1 MPAPQAA
8 RRVRRAPR
16 AAPRRCGGRAG
27 RGRAGRRC
35 GPRQRQSVGRHPPRF
50 SCRRGPPARRCGA
63 AEFGGAHAATPLVP
77 GAEVCQQDG
86 APIRSITTHR
96 RRARRRRAARRC
108 GARRRGARG
117 RRLADKV
124 DLAERAL
131 AEHAQR
137 FKVRRGDHD
146 IGFLP
151 KDRRRRRREGQQRAP
166 RGRPE
171 PPVDLPAL
179 PRRAARRAAAVAVHE
194 PRAVVGGLAPPPR
207 LVETDVHRA
216 ASRPERLLRRR
227 RRSR

>member
-96 RRARRRRAARRC
+96 RRARRRR
-108 GARRRGARG
+108 RRGLL
-117 RRLADKV
+117 RLDTPSSLRPV
-124 DLAERAL
+124 
-131 AEHAQR
+131 
-137 FKVRRGDHD
+137 
-146 IGFLP
+146 P
-151 KDRRRRRREGQQRAP
+151 DRRRRNRHGGGDPGAPARGCRENSRRRRHAAAP
-166 RGRPE
+166 G
-171 PPVDLPAL
+171 VL
-179 PRRAARRAAAVAVHE
+179 RAAADDFCACGGSHRIARSGVARDGDPPLQRRPKALGPPA
-194 PRAVVGGLAPPPR
+194 PRR
-207 LVETDVHRA
+207 RA
-216 ASRPERLLRRR
+216 LRRLLRGDSECGAGRPR
-227 RRSR
+227 LGGFEYFAG